1 MKRFISIVLLWVLAL
16 ISLRADAQLQ
26 KGDFVAVCGDSITE
40 QKLYSVYIE
49 DYLLMCK
56 PQADLRVMQFGWSG
70 EVAPGFLS
78 KMPNEALK
86 FDMTVATT
94 CYGMNDGRYSPMT
107 EEKGQQYRQA
117 MQGIVDAFKKH
128 NVRLIVVGS
137 PGAVDTDTFKQK
149 GVRFIVVGS
158 PGAVDTDTFKQPD
171 PKDPEKDPRKKKR
184 IPRADKYNPTLAAL
198 RDIARETAEKNGC
211 AFANV
216 HDVMIDAMAKAKA
229 KYGSSYHVCG
239 GDGVHPSQ
247 NGQLCMA
254 YAFLKGMGIDGNIG
268 TITVDAAANKAEAT
282 DGHKI
287 LGMNNGTVEIESTRY
302 PFCFYGDP
310 KQPNAT
316 SGIIEFLPFNQDL
329 NRYMLVVKGATGKV
343 RVTWGKTSKEF
354 AAADLDKGINLA
366 AEFAMDN
373 PFSEPFKKV
382 ETAIKAQQN
391 AETPLVK
398 TTLDGIAQA
407 NKVIANKGA
416 KPADVEKAKEK
427 LDTLSKKV
435 EAETANAKELFG
447 ASAAAAMTPVK
458 HTIQIEVVK

>member
-1 MKRFISIVLLWVLAL
+1 MKRLTSIVLLWVLAL
-16 ISLRADAQLQ
+16 VSLRADAQLQ

-56 PQADLRVMQFGWSG
+56 PQADLRAMQFGWSG
-70 EVAPGFLS
+70 ETSWGFLS

-94 CYGMNDGRYSPMT
+94 CYGMNDGGYSPMNDQ
-107 EEKGQQYRQA
+107 KAQKYREA
-117 MQGIVDAFKKH
+117 MQGIVDGFKKH
-128 NVRLIVVGS
+128 SVRLIVVGS
-137 PGAVDTDTFKQK
+137 PGAVDTDTFKQ
-149 GVRFIVVGS
+149 
-158 PGAVDTDTFKQPD
+158 TDPT
-171 PKDPEKDPRKKKR
+171 DPEPDAKKKRR
-184 IPRADKYNPTLAAL
+184 IPRADMYNPPLAAL
-198 RDIARETAEKNGC
+198 RDIAREVAAKNGC

-216 HDVMIDAMAKAKA
+216 HDTMIDAMIKAKA
-229 KYGSSYHVCG
+229 KYGPTYHVGG

-254 YAFLKGMGIDGNIG
+254 YAFLKEMGIDGNIG
-268 TITVDAAANKAEAT
+268 TITVDLSANKAEASE
-282 DGHKI
+282 GHKV
-287 LGMNNGTVEIESTRY
+287 LGMNNGAVEVESTRY

-343 RVTWGKTSKEF
+343 KVAWGKTSKEF
-354 AAADLDKGINLA
+354 AATDLDKGINLA
-366 AEFAMDN
+366 AEFLDN

-382 ETAIKAQQN
+382 EDVIRKQQN

-398 TTLDGIAQA
+398 TTLDGIVQA
-407 NKVIANKGA
+407 NKVIANKAA
-416 KPADVEKAKEK
+416 KPEDVKKAQDK
-427 LDTLSKKV
+427 LETLSKKV
-435 EAETANAKELFG
+435 EGEMGNAKQLFD

-458 HTIQIEVVK
+458 HTIQIEVMK